1 MEINMKIAVLDKCT
15 VTNGDVSLAALE
27 EIGEVKYFDTVAPE
41 QIPGAIGDSEAVIVN
56 KAKITSEIMDACP
69 SLRFV
74 GLFAMGYNNIDVTA
88 ARERGIAV
96 CNVPGYSTESVAQLA
111 FAFILHFATSIGKYS
126 ESTSRGDWANSE
138 TFSYLSYPITE
149 LAGKTLGIF
158 GLGDIGKAVARIGR
172 AFGMDIIA
180 TSRRKMYVEG
190 VEFVTKEELFRRSDY
205 LSLHCPLTDQ
215 TRGLVNRETLALM
228 KPTAVLINTSRG
240 GVVEEEPL
248 REALNSGKL
257 RGAGIDVLDVEPMTK
272 GHPYLDTKNII
283 ITPHVA
289 WGSLEARTRLIG
301 MVAENLRA
309 FERGE
314 ILNRVEL

>member
-1 MEINMKIAVLDKCT
+1 MKITVLDKCT
-15 VTNGDVSLAALE
+15 VTNGDVSLSALE
-27 EIGEVKYFDTVAPE
+27 EVGEVKYFDTVSPE
-41 QIPGAIGDSEAVIVN
+41 KIPEAIGDSDAVIVN
-56 KAKITSEIMDACP
+56 KAKITAEIMDACP
-69 SLRFV
+69 RLRFV
-74 GLFAMGYNNIDVTA
+74 GLFATGYNNIDVAA
-88 ARERGIAV
+88 ARERGVAV

-111 FAFILHFATSIGKYS
+111 FTFILQFATSIHRYS
-126 ESTSRGDWANSE
+126 ESTARGDWANSE
-138 TFSYLSYPITE
+138 TFSYLSFPITE

-158 GLGDIGKAVARIGR
+158 GLGDIGQAVARIGR
-172 AFGMDIIA
+172 AFGMHVIA
-180 TSRRKMYVEG
+180 TTRRRMYVEG

-215 TRGLVNRETLALM
+215 TRGLVNRETLAMM

-257 RGAGIDVLDVEPMTK
+257 RGAGIDVLDTEPMTK

-301 MVAENLRA
+301 MVADNLRA
-309 FERGE
+309 WERGE
-314 ILNRVEL
+314 ILNRVELN